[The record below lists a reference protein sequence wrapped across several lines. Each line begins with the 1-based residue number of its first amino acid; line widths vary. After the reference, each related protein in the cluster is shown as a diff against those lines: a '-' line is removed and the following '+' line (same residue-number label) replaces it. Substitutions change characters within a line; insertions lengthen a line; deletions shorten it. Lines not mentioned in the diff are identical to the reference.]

1 MQLRKHGHI
10 RDSSKKEIF
19 SSNLLRRGR
28 VLTVYPTKKME
39 TGLDA
44 YYILKVQQSPKGSE
58 NKSDTKY
65 WYKVIKNAQNQ
76 KWRVAAVR

>member
-1 MQLRKHGHI
+1 
-10 RDSSKKEIF
+10 
-19 SSNLLRRGR
+19 
-28 VLTVYPTKKME
+28 ME